1 MKVDKIINN
10 MVWKFNKELEYPKS
24 IYRTEDSVILRDKYS
39 AFLFGIK
46 KSNINAMNRIQF
58 AANDKQYESGFDS
71 LTYIINLYHTVYDR
85 ITFIEPTLKIIPFLV
100 REDGIMVSGCS
111 PEARDVINDVGVS
124 VYETIEMQW
133 RKYMQDKKTEAK
145 IQLAKREIENEYNS
159 KRTIADNI
167 RMLLYRNQGK
177 EEPSSELQHEY
188 AKIELRAMVDFLYDE
203 NFDLMSIVRP
213 HMDELLYAKIKNTP
227 LSKVFSTMVLVIS
240 ISEPTNYTI
249 WN

>member
-24 IYRTEDSVILRDKYS
+24 IYRTNDSVILRDKDS

-46 KSNINAMNRIQF
+46 KSNIKAMNRIQF
-58 AANDKQYESGFDS
+58 AADDKRHESGFDT
-71 LTYIINLYHTVYDR
+71 LTYIINLYHTVYDDKDMV
-85 ITFIEPTLKIIPFLV
+85 FIEPTLRIIPFLV
-100 REDGIMVSGCS
+100 KEDGTMVNGCS

-124 VYETIEMQW
+124 IYETIEMQW

-145 IQLAKREIENEYNS
+145 IQLAKREIENEYDS

-177 EEPSSELQHEY
+177 KDLLLNYSVNM
-188 AKIELRAMVDFLYDE
+188 LRLNY
-203 NFDLMSIVRP
+203 
-213 HMDELLYAKIKNTP
+213 
-227 LSKVFSTMVLVIS
+227 VL
-240 ISEPTNYTI
+240 
-249 WN
+249 W

>member
-24 IYRTEDSVILRDKYS
+24 IYRTNDSVILRDKDS

-46 KSNINAMNRIQF
+46 KDNINAMNRIQF
-58 AANDKQYESGFDS
+58 AANNKQYESGFDA
-71 LTYIINLYHTVYDR
+71 LTYIINLYYTVYDN
-85 ITFIEPTLKIIPFLV
+85 IIFVEPTLRIIPFLI
-100 REDGIMVSGCS
+100 REDGIMVNGCS

-133 RKYMQDKKTEAK
+133 RKYMEDKKTEAK
-145 IQLAKREIENEYNS
+145 IQLAKREAKSQYDS

-177 EEPSSELQHEY
+177 EELSSELQYKY
-188 AKIELRAMVDFLYDE
+188 ANIELRAKIDFLYDE

-213 HMDELLYAKIKNTP
+213 QMDKLLYAKIKNTP
-227 LSKVFSTMVLVIS
+227 LSKVFSNMVLVIS
-240 ISEPTNYTI
+240 IHEPSI
-249 WN
+249 I

>member
-58 AANDKQYESGFDS
+58 AADDKQYESGFDS

-100 REDGIMVSGCS
+100 REDGIMVNGCS

-133 RKYMQDKKTEAK
+133 RKYMQDKKVEAK

-167 RMLLYRNQGK
+167 RMILYRNQGK
-177 EEPSSELQHEY
+177 EEPPQYEY

-203 NFDLMSIVRP
+203 NFDLMGIVRP
-213 HMDELLYAKIKNTP
+213 HMNEHLYDKIKNTP
-227 LSKVFSTMVLVIS
+227 LSKVFSNLVLVIS
-240 ISEPTNYTI
+240 IHEPTI
-249 WN
+249 WD

>member
-1 MKVDKIINN
+1 

-24 IYRTEDSVILRDKYS
+24 IYRTNDSVILRDKDS

-46 KSNINAMNRIQF
+46 KDNINAMNRIQF
-58 AANDKQYESGFDS
+58 AANNKQYESGFDA
-71 LTYIINLYHTVYDR
+71 LTYIINLYYTVYDN
-85 ITFIEPTLKIIPFLV
+85 IIFVEPTLRIIPFLI
-100 REDGIMVSGCS
+100 REDGIMVNGCS

-133 RKYMQDKKTEAK
+133 RKYMEDKKTEAK
-145 IQLAKREIENEYNS
+145 IQLAKREAKSQYDS

-177 EEPSSELQHEY
+177 EELSSELQYKY
-188 AKIELRAMVDFLYDE
+188 ANIELRAKIDFLYDE

-213 HMDELLYAKIKNTP
+213 QMDKLLYAKIKNTP
-227 LSKVFSTMVLVIS
+227 LSKVFSNMVLVIS
-240 ISEPTNYTI
+240 IHEPTI
-249 WN
+249 WD